1 MASKTTHAQAVT
13 KRDGIV
19 RRITQRFTD
28 GAALAVET
36 ACDIASLDSLYL
48 QVPSLGSFVK
58 AACAASHLSVGDVD
72 RFKRAGYVVGVVGIG
87 AVPKGTVPRA
97 LAAFYRIIAKATDA
111 EATALANEAL
121 GKAFAEATAKA
132 KGGPITEKVALQVA
146 AKYAGGTRGKKA
158 KAKAKADGSE
168 PNDSPV
174 SDEDRVTLDAAIV
187 AASQDL
193 DRKVRSLV
201 SEGADALTVLVIVR
215 DIATLCDNHG
225 SAAVFAAAAAA
236 IKSTKA
242 EARKAAAA
250 AK

>member
-19 RRITQRFTD
+19 DRITQRYVD
-28 GAALAVET
+28 GAALAVEM
-36 ACDIASLDSLYL
+36 AQDIASLDSLYV

-72 RFKRAGYVVGVVGIG
+72 RYKRAGYVVGVVGAG
-87 AVPKGTVPRA
+87 TVPKGTVPRA

-111 EATALANEAL
+111 EATALANESL
-121 GKAFAEATAKA
+121 GKAFAEAVTKA
-132 KGGPITEKVALQVA
+132 KGGPVTEKIALQVA

-158 KAKAKADGSE
+158 KAKADGTNESPKSDADE
-168 PNDSPV
+168 
-174 SDEDRVTLDAAIV
+174 VTLDAAIV
-187 AASQDL
+187 AATVDL
-193 DRKVRSLV
+193 DRKVGSLV

-215 DIATLCDNHG
+215 DIATLCETHG
-225 SAAVFAAAAAA
+225 TAAVFAAAAAA
-236 IKSTKA
+236 IKATKA